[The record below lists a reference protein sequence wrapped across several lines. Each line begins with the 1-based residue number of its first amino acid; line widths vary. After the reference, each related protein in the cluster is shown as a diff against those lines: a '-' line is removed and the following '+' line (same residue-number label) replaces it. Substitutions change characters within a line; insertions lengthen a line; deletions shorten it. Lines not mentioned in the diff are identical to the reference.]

1 MSIFST
7 DIIEDPWVGMAYSFW
22 NCTNPTYKD
31 TVWRDAFKINFSK
44 NKLRDAVKKML
55 LRDDGGMRLGEVDFD
70 DMNNTLESHGIHKL
84 NDEYKF
90 IILICL
96 LVPSL
101 NENNLSSLLTS
112 CLKQTQLRS
121 GSDVIVKVKFPE
133 KDKQHTFIIIH
144 VLTTTPQWIEITLR
158 RK

>member
-44 NKLRDAVKKML
+44 NKLRDVVKKML
-55 LRDDGGMRLGEVDFD
+55 LRDDGSMKLGEVDFD
-70 DMNNTLESHGIHKL
+70 DMNNTLKSHSIHKL

-101 NENNLSSLLTS
+101 NTDNLSSLLTS

-121 GSDVIVKVKFPE
+121 GSNVIVKVRFPE
-133 KDKQHTFIIIH
+133 KQHTFIIIH
-144 VLTTTPQWIEITLR
+144 VQTATPQRIEITLK

>member
-7 DIIEDPWVGMAYSFW
+7 DIIEDPWVGMVYSFW
-22 NCTNPTYKD
+22 NCTNPTYHNIM
-31 TVWRDAFKINFSK
+31 WRDAFKINFSK
-44 NKLRDAVKKML
+44 NKLRDVVKKML
-55 LRDDGGMRLGEVDFD
+55 LREDGSMKLGEVDFD
-70 DMNNTLESHGIHKL
+70 DMNNTLKSRNIHKL

-101 NENNLSSLLTS
+101 NTDNLSSLLTS

-121 GSDVIVKVKFPE
+121 GSNVTVKVSFSE
-133 KDKQHTFIIIH
+133 KQYTFIIIH
-144 VLTTTPQWIEITLR
+144 VQTTTPQRIDITLK

>member
-7 DIIEDPWVGMAYSFW
+7 DIIEEPWVGMAYSFW
-22 NCTNPTYKD
+22 NCTNPNYHD
-31 TVWRDAFKINFSK
+31 GMWRDAFGINFSK
-44 NKLRDAVKKML
+44 NKLRDIVKKML
-55 LRDDGGMRLGEVDFD
+55 VREDGSMKLGEVDFD
-70 DMNNTLESHGIHKL
+70 DMNNTLRSHSIFKL

-101 NENNLSSLLTS
+101 NADNLSSLFTS

-133 KDKQHTFIIIH
+133 KQHTFIIIH
-144 VLTTTPQWIEITLR
+144 VQTATPQRIEITLK

>member
-1 MSIFST
+1 MLY
-7 DIIEDPWVGMAYSFW
+7 GA
-22 NCTNPTYKD
+22 
-31 TVWRDAFKINFSK
+31 
-44 NKLRDAVKKML
+44 ML
-55 LRDDGGMRLGEVDFD
+55 LKSLGEVDFD
-70 DMNNTLESHGIHKL
+70 DMNNTLKSHSIFEL

-101 NENNLSSLLTS
+101 NADDLSSLFTS

-121 GSDVIVKVKFPE
+121 GSNVIVKVKSFE
-133 KDKQHTFIIIH
+133 KQYTFIIIH
-144 VLTTTPQWIEITLR
+144 VLTATPQRIEITLK